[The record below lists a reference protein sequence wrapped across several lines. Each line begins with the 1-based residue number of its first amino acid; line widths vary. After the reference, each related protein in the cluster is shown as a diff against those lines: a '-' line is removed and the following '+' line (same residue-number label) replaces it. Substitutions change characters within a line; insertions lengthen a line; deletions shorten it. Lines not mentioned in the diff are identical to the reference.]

1 MNTTVLLIAAFLPL
15 PFVIFMILRSGSF
28 GKGSLGALLKLFF
41 LGLAAAVPAFL
52 MEAGGMLAVTVLM
65 KVFLSGSREESLYL
79 ISAVLRYVLVA
90 AVIEEAW
97 KHFVL
102 RKSTW
107 TQMTMETVADG
118 MAASAAVGA
127 GFSAVMFLAWQVSY
141 WMIPAD
147 MASLRAGMPDF
158 LSAGAIISFVYALLF
173 IPAHFGLSGFMGA
186 LYGIAKG
193 SDQKSHS
200 GRAGFMLSMSYL
212 LPVLMHGICAG
223 MIGYGLSSGQVLWYI
238 LGFVAEGI
246 LAMVIAITLS
256 SARDAALA
264 AFAAA
269 EAVNSA
275 NAANAANADNTANAD
290 GADGAAY
297 ASAAENPEAPNTDT
311 TAETGETG
319 FPALEEPGGLYF
331 GTVED
336 SAGTGA
342 DTGSDQDVIDV
353 DASDVQDAQSGL
365 LEMNGT
371 ARDYGDSG
379 EKLLPD
385 HEMDNSGGF

>member
-1 MNTTVLLIAAFLPL
+1 
-15 PFVIFMILRSGSF
+15 
-28 GKGSLGALLKLFF
+28 
-41 LGLAAAVPAFL
+41 
-52 MEAGGMLAVTVLM
+52 
-65 KVFLSGSREESLYL
+65 
-79 ISAVLRYVLVA
+79 
-90 AVIEEAW
+90 
-97 KHFVL
+97 
-102 RKSTW
+102 
-107 TQMTMETVADG
+107 
-118 MAASAAVGA
+118 
-127 GFSAVMFLAWQVSY
+127 
-141 WMIPAD
+141 
-147 MASLRAGMPDF
+147 
-158 LSAGAIISFVYALLF
+158 
-173 IPAHFGLSGFMGA
+173 
-186 LYGIAKG
+186 
-193 SDQKSHS
+193 
-200 GRAGFMLSMSYL
+200 MLSMSYL

-223 MIGYGLSSGQVLWYI
+223 MIGYGLSSDQVLWYI

-311 TAETGETG
+311 TTETGETG